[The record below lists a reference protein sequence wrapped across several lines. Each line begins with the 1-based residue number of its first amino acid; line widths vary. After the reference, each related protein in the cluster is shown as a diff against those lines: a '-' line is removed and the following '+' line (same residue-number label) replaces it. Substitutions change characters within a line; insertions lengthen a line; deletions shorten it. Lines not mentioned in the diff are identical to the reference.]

1 MKKLILFPALFLT
14 LGLSAQ
20 SSLELYNLD
29 NSALISPNAVINMS
43 TSAGTN
49 FKVNVD
55 IKNISPNTNIYKV
68 KRYDVVLNAEAIAYY
83 CFAGSCYAPQTML
96 SPDALTLTA
105 GQLSSQ
111 IPGSFQTLI
120 ADLDEG
126 SAVGY
131 SLIKY
136 TFFNE
141 ANPSDSVQF
150 SIAYNAPVGVAELKK
165 NLGSVGLF
173 PNPSE
178 GSSTLMFNAQAAFN
192 GKVQVFNSLGDLV
205 SEQTST
211 FAQGQNKIALHLE
224 NMAPGVYLVHIK
236 SGNSGLT
243 KRLVIK

>member
-1 MKKLILFPALFLT
+1 MKNLIIHSICFLS
-14 LGLSAQ
+14 LSIGAQ

-29 NSALISPNAVINMS
+29 NSTLLNPNALINVN
-43 TSAGTN
+43 TTAGTN
-49 FKVNVD
+49 IKVNVD
-55 IKNISPNTNIYKV
+55 IKNISANTNVYKV
-68 KRYDVVLNAEAIAYY
+68 KRYDVVLNAEALAYY

-126 SAVGY
+126 SVVGY

-136 TFFNE
+136 TFFNN
-141 ANPSDSVQF
+141 ANPSDSLQF
-150 SIAYNAPVGVAELKK
+150 SIAYNASVGFSELKK
-165 NLGSVGLF
+165 NLGSVELF

-178 GSSTLMFNAQAAFN
+178 GNSTLLLTSQTASN
-192 GKVQVFNSLGDLV
+192 GKVMVYNALGDLV
-205 SEQTST
+205 SEQTAYLT
-211 FAQGQNKIALHLE
+211 QGKNKIQLNLQHLTH
-224 NMAPGVYLVHIK
+224 GVYLVSIT
-236 SGNSGLT
+236 SGNQSLT